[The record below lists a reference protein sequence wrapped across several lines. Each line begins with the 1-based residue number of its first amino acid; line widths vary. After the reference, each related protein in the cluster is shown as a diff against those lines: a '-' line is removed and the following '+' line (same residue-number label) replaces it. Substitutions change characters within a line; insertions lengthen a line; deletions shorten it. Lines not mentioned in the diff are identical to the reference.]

1 MRIADLGSLHEKC
14 DFLTA
19 EGFLGVIME
28 RQPGLREQHGK
39 TTEIWHREEIWE
51 RRWLLWQNHK
61 CV

>member
-1 MRIADLGSLHEKC
+1 MKNATFK
-14 DFLTA
+14 TA
-19 EGFLGVIME
+19 EGFLGDMME